1 MKGFPGIYLHV
12 PFCRS
17 KCAYCDFS
25 SFAQK
30 EPLMEPYADSV
41 IKEISAAQDFT
52 PSTIYIGGGTPSF
65 LPANLLERIFNS
77 LQKKYSIAPEMEITL
92 EMNPAGGSAE
102 YLKELR
108 RLGINRLSI
117 GVQSFSS
124 EKLKKIGRDADPSD
138 AYTSFDNARSAGFE
152 NISADIIYGAPGE
165 GMGEVLSD
173 IEKVVE
179 LNPEHISAYQ
189 LTYTEGTPIYE
200 AKRRG
205 EISPIDEEGEADIY
219 GEVSRLLISK
229 GYRHYEISN
238 YSKAGMESLHNTGYW
253 MGDDYRGFGSSA
265 HSFIGGERFENIA
278 KPETYIETVSRGGN
292 PSKKIIEDDKE
303 RFANYLL
310 MRLRLIGDEITFREI
325 DTSFGGSFREK
336 FKIPL
341 HLLENQGL
349 ILVSQTGFQLTE
361 KGLFLL
367 NFILLEFIKVL

>member
-1 MKGFPGIYLHV
+1 
-12 PFCRS
+12 
-17 KCAYCDFS
+17 
-25 SFAQK
+25 
-30 EPLMEPYADSV
+30 MEPYADSV